1 MARAPRWLPSTGN
14 WLPPVFNLA
23 GIYQPTGSV
32 VHRTGAGVKLL
43 ALSLF
48 SVVVV
53 VGGSLFS
60 SGPGTSSTTT
70 TALLAFWGSCFAVL
84 LLVMVIARLSP
95 GRLLRPL
102 LPIVLLAL
110 VIGGY
115 QWWARGWQVAL
126 GVSASLLLLV
136 GAGLVLTSVTAL
148 DDMIAVLVR
157 LARPLQRF
165 GLSPQLL
172 ALSIALVI
180 RAVPEL
186 LTVAA
191 QVNEAAAARGLE
203 RQWRAVLLPTAI
215 AAIKRAYRTGEA
227 LTARGLV
234 N

>member
-1 MARAPRWLPSTGN
+1 MAQAPRWLPSTAS
-14 WLPPVFNLA
+14 WWQLVFNLA

-53 VGGSLFS
+53 VGGSLLS

-84 LLVMVIARLSP
+84 LLVMVIARLAP

-191 QVNEAAAARGLE
+191 QVNQAAAARGLD

-234 N
+234 

>member
-1 MARAPRWLPSTGN
+1 M
-14 WLPPVFNLA
+14 FNLA

-32 VHRTGAGVKLL
+32 LHRTGAGVKLL

-53 VGGSLFS
+53 VGGSRLS
-60 SGPGTSSTTT
+60 SGTGPSSTTT
-70 TALLAFWGSCFAVL
+70 APLLTFWGACFAALILV
-84 LLVMVIARLSP
+84 VMVARLSP
-95 GRLLRPL
+95 GRLVRPL
-102 LPIVLLAL
+102 LPIVVLAAL
-110 VIGGY
+110 IGGY

-191 QVNEAAAARGLE
+191 QVNQAAAARGLD

-234 N
+234 S